1 MAGMTEMMAQARE
14 RQELVVAFAGDV
26 KAAAADVQAALKE
39 IRLVRDEIRQAGQ
52 EIDMLEFKLRQ
63 SYEKLDKVITSE
75 AQRFGQWAFFKM
87 GVLAGCVGGFAGVL
101 FFLLVVLGLR
111 EALVVLGL
119 R

>member
-52 EIDMLEFKLRQ
+52 EIDMLEFTLRQ
-63 SYEKLDKVITSE
+63 SYEKLDKAINSE
-75 AQRFGQWAFFKM
+75 TQRRTAWQTLLDCLGTA
-87 GVLAGCVGGFAGVL
+87 CFAVML
-101 FFLLVVLGLR
+101 W
-111 EALVVLGL
+111 ALVQYLFASL
-119 R
+119 L